1 MTLNEALTQTIT
13 KTMNMSP
20 PAHLFFAGVGLGLG
34 LGLGKPI
41 ININ

>member
-1 MTLNEALTQTIT
+1 MTLNEPLNEPLTQTIT

-20 PAHLFFAGVGLGLG
+20 PARLFFAGV
-34 LGLGKPI
+34 GLGKPI